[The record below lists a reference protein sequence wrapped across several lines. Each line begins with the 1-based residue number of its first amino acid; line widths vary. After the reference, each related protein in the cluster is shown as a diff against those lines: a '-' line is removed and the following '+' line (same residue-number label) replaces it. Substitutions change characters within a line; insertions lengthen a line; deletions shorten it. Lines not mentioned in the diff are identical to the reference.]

1 MFLYRRAALISLAFM
16 HIRWSYGYFSHQDW
30 GLVHCTVRRFVFPE
44 EVIVIGSIASGW
56 SGHVLCMDHC
66 PMALGLLRNVICSAA
81 RRRHGMD
88 GWRLVNMYNRP
99 GFLAGERLGMER
111 QSTCM
116 RNESKIPI
124 PKNKF
129 TDPLPFP
136 TCSETCQTVNWTSS
150 DPN

>member
-1 MFLYRRAALISLAFM
+1 
-16 HIRWSYGYFSHQDW
+16 
-30 GLVHCTVRRFVFPE
+30 
-44 EVIVIGSIASGW
+44 
-56 SGHVLCMDHC
+56 
-66 PMALGLLRNVICSAA
+66 MALGLLKECSSIL
-81 RRRHGMD
+81 RREEDMEWMD
-88 GWRLVNMYNRP
+88 EWRLVNMYNKP